1 MAGGLVAGGSESH
14 TLGCLECDL
23 LVRVP
28 RLGARQRSLCPRCG
42 HLLTSGNVERAHQA
56 FPFALS
62 AAVLLPLSL
71 LFPFMSFA
79 RSGIENEMNLFQTA
93 WALYLDGS
101 VILSGVVFGF
111 IIFMPS
117 FVVLSILLIS
127 LSFTLERSLPGL
139 KLAARF
145 VYTVNSWSMVEVF
158 IIGVLVSLVKI
169 AKMATVEIGV
179 SLWTYL
185 AFSIVLVLAFAKL
198 DKLVVWE
205 HIESLRR

>member
-1 MAGGLVAGGSESH
+1 MTGRSESR
-14 TLGCLECDL
+14 TIGCVECDL
-23 LVRVP
+23 LIKLP
-28 RLGARQRSLCPRCG
+28 PLQARQRCLCPRCG
-42 HLLTSGNVERAHQA
+42 HLLSAGNVERARQA
-56 FPFALS
+56 FPFAIS

-101 VILSGVVFGF
+101 VILSVVVFGF
-111 IIFMPS
+111 IILVPS

-127 LSFTLERSLPGL
+127 LSMTFERSFPGL

-145 VYTVNSWSMVEVF
+145 VYAVNSWSMVEVF

-185 AFSIVLVLAFAKL
+185 AFSIVLVLAITKL

-205 HIESLRR
+205 YIESLRR

>member
-101 VILSGVVFGF
+101 VILSAVVFGF

>member
-1 MAGGLVAGGSESH
+1 MGHQHRGRFTSQQQAWLVGE
-14 TLGCLECDL
+14 
-23 LVRVP
+23 
-28 RLGARQRSLCPRCG
+28 RLQTVGVE
-42 HLLTSGNVERAHQA
+42 NERARQA
-56 FPFALS
+56 FPFAIS

-101 VILSGVVFGF
+101 VILSVVVFGF
-111 IIFMPS
+111 IILVPS

-127 LSFTLERSLPGL
+127 LSMTFERSFPGL

-145 VYTVNSWSMVEVF
+145 VYAVNSWSMVEVF

-185 AFSIVLVLAFAKL
+185 AFSIVLVLAITKL

-205 HIESLRR
+205 YIESLRR